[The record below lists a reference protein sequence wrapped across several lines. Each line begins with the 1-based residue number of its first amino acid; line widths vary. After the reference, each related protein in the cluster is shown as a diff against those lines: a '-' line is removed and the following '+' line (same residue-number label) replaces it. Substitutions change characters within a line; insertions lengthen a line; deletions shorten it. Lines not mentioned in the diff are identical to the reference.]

1 VALPFTFGD
10 FELDPRLCTLRE
22 SGRPVTVQPKVFD
35 LLLYLVEHH
44 DRVVPKE
51 ELLSA
56 VWRQVTVEES
66 SLTRAVNLARLA
78 LHDDGRAQRWI
89 QTLPRRGYR
98 FVAPVAERTRPDAG
112 PPAPR
117 AEEARSGGTA
127 FVGREGVMTRL
138 EGALRLVLA
147 GQGRSVAICGE
158 PGIGKTRT
166 LEELVTRA
174 RSRGADAHL
183 AWCLEGEGAPPY
195 WPWVQI
201 LRAHVRERGPEGL
214 RGRADPAAEL
224 VALLPELGAAVDG
237 AAPAARAVPEERRFR
252 LYQSLASGLRRAA
265 GERPLVLI
273 FDDVHWSDPS
283 SLRLIEFIARE
294 IRWSPVLLV
303 VAYREDALDEAH
315 PLRATLARLARQGG
329 ATRITLQGLTR
340 QDVGRLVEALAGV
353 APGDRLVEAIHERTA
368 GNPFFV
374 QEIVLSLAADGR
386 LQAGHVDE
394 GLDPEVPPAVRDVI
408 GQRLLALG
416 PECGELLRAAAVI
429 GPEFELPVLLAVT
442 QSDEARAIALLD
454 AARRSQLLQELPSRA
469 GSYRFRHALV
479 QETLYADVGQAAR
492 ARMHRRIGEALIA
505 RYGEDSEAHAAAL
518 AYHFCRGAQR
528 GEEERAV
535 RFAQAA
541 GRRAMRLLAYEEAA
555 RHYGRA
561 LEALALAASPDDA
574 LRAQLLIEQ
583 GRAFMRGGDG
593 ERAEAVLGRAA
604 GLARSL
610 HCADLLSSAALTLAG
625 ATPTLTG
632 LSPAAAGL
640 LEEALEVL
648 GEADLPLRVKMLCR
662 LCAHLSAAGRVERAA
677 SVGDGAVDLAA
688 RVADPALRVA
698 ALNAR
703 NSVRLLDEG
712 PEARCR
718 RARQAIALATG
729 AGLHGPPRESRLQ
742 LAAAL
747 LEAGDLPGVEE
758 ALAAYTE
765 GAPEDPPDLRTWY
778 GALSRA
784 MRLALAGHFT
794 QAEAASEAALAIG
807 RRLHHPDAMLY
818 FGFQRAQIR
827 YLQGRVDE
835 LRDGLAGIVDGSSHV
850 PGLRALMALVDSES
864 GRVEEARSELERFA
878 AADFE
883 ELPRDAGYVS
893 NLSLLA
899 LVCAA
904 VGDAAVAERLA
915 ARLEPMRGRNVCALV
930 VTSNGAVEHFLGLL
944 ALRAGRMEH
953 AVADLRTALARN
965 QHMGALPW
973 VLHGRLA
980 LARALRCAGDG
991 GLESQELVASA
1002 LEGARRLGM
1011 RRLAEDA
1018 ARCLASAAEHPA

>member
-1 VALPFTFGD
+1 LPFTFGD
-10 FELDPRLCTLRE
+10 FELDPRLCTLRK
-22 SGRPVTVQPKVFD
+22 SGRPVAVQPKVFD
-35 LLLYLVEHH
+35 LLLYLVEHR

-51 ELLSA
+51 ELLST
-56 VWRQVTVEES
+56 VWRRVTVEES

-78 LHDDGRAQRWI
+78 LHDDGRTQRWI

-98 FVAPVAERTRPDAG
+98 FVATVAERTAPD
-112 PPAPR
+112 PSRPAPR
-117 AEEARSGGTA
+117 TQEAAHPGGTA

-138 EGALRLVLA
+138 EGDLRLALA

-174 RSRGADAHL
+174 RARGADAHL
-183 AWCLEGEGAPPY
+183 AWCYEGEGAPPY

-201 LRAHVRERGPEGL
+201 LRAHVQERGPEGL
-214 RGRADPAAEL
+214 RGRTDPAAEL
-224 VALLPELGAAVDG
+224 VALLPELGAAADG
-237 AAPAARAVPEERRFR
+237 AVPAARAAPEEGRFR
-252 LYQSLASGLRRAA
+252 LYQGLASGLRRAA

-273 FDDVHWSDPS
+273 FDDVHWADPS
-283 SLRLIEFIARE
+283 SLRMIEFMARE
-294 IRWSPVLLV
+294 IRRSPILLV
-303 VAYREDALDEAH
+303 VAYRDDALDEAH
-315 PLRATLARLARQGG
+315 PLRATLARLARQGS

-353 APGDRLVEAIHERTA
+353 VPGDRLVDAIHERTA

-374 QEIVLSLAADGR
+374 QEIVLSLAEEGR
-386 LQAGHVDE
+386 LQASRVDE

-416 PECGELLRAAAVI
+416 PECGELLRGAAVL

-442 QSDEARAIALLD
+442 QQDEARAIALLD
-454 AARRSQLLQELPSRA
+454 AARRSQLLQEVPSRA

-479 QETLYADVGQAAR
+479 QETLYADTGRAAR
-492 ARMHRRIGEALIA
+492 ARLHRRIGEALIA
-505 RYGEDSEAHAAAL
+505 RYGEDSEEHAAAL
-518 AYHFCRGAQR
+518 AHHFCRGAQR

-561 LEALALAASPDDA
+561 LEALELAASPDDA

-583 GRAFMRGGDG
+583 GRAFVRGGDG
-593 ERAEAVLGRAA
+593 ERAEAVLRRAA

-610 HCADLLSSAALTLAG
+610 HCAELLSGAALTLAG
-625 ATPTLTG
+625 ASPTLTG
-632 LSPAAAGL
+632 LSPAAARL
-640 LEEALEVL
+640 LEEALAVL
-648 GEADLPLRVKMLCR
+648 GEADLPLRGKMLCR
-662 LCAHLSAAGRVERAA
+662 LCAHLGAAGQVERAA
-677 SVGDGAVDLAA
+677 AVGNEAVDLAA
-688 RVADPALRVA
+688 RVEDPALRVA

-703 NSVRLLDEG
+703 NSVLLLAEG
-712 PEARCR
+712 PEGRCR
-718 RARQAIALATG
+718 RAREAIALATD
-729 AGLHGPPRESRLQ
+729 AGLDGPARESQLQ

-747 LEAGDLPGVEE
+747 LEMGDLPGFDE

-778 GALSRA
+778 GAVARA
-784 MRLALAGHFT
+784 MGLALAGHLAK
-794 QAEAASEAALAIG
+794 AEAASEAALAIG
-807 RRLHHPDAMLY
+807 RRLHHPDALLY
-818 FGFQRAQIR
+818 FGFQRAQIC
-827 YLQGRVDE
+827 YLQGRIDE
-835 LRDGLAGIVDGSSHV
+835 LRNGLAAVADGSTHV
-850 PGLRALMALVDSES
+850 AGLRALIALVDSES
-864 GRVEEARSELERFA
+864 GRAEAARFELERSAVVDFA
-878 AADFE
+878 D
-883 ELPRDAGYVS
+883 LPRDAGYVS

-899 LVCAA
+899 MVCAA

-915 ARLEPMRGRNVCALV
+915 ARLEPLRGRNVCALV

-944 ALRAGRMEH
+944 ALRAGRMER

-965 QHMGALPW
+965 QRMGALPW

-980 LARALRCAGDG
+980 LARALLGTGEG
-991 GLESQELVASA
+991 GPESHELAASA

-1011 RRLAEDA
+1011 RRLADDA
-1018 ARCLASAAEHPA
+1018 ARFLAGTAESRA